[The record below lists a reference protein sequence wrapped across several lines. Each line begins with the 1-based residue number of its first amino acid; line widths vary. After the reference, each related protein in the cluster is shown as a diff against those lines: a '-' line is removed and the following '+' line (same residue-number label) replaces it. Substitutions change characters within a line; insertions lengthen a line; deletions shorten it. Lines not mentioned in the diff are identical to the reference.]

1 MCTIRE
7 LNNFIMKKKS
17 LFIVILICV
26 IQFSGFS
33 QDIIMLRTG
42 DEIQSKVE
50 EVGIDIIRYHKF
62 DNISGPIY
70 TIEKSKVFMIKYQNG
85 SKDIFSEQK
94 VAQTPTVVET
104 PKTEIAPPIQ
114 SNNLT
119 YQSNKNIF
127 LNYKRLSPREVKSL
141 MITYP
146 DIQKEYKSG
155 RTYNTIGA
163 CFMVPLFTSEFIA
176 IFQIINKKDHIS
188 DMPLLNRKYGPTLAV
203 MGVSFVGYVTFATI
217 GSTKIMKSVSDYNN
231 KVTPATSF
239 NFNINPNGL
248 GVVMKF

>member
-1 MCTIRE
+1 
-7 LNNFIMKKKS
+7 MKTKS
-17 LFIVILICV
+17 LFVVIFICV
-26 IQFSGFS
+26 LRFSGFS

-62 DNISGPIY
+62 DNVSGPIY

-85 SKDIFSEQK
+85 SKDVFAEQNVSK
-94 VAQTPTVVET
+94 TNTTQTPSGVENQT
-104 PKTEIAPPIQ
+104 PKISTAPPIQ
-114 SNNLT
+114 NNNLT

-146 DIQKEYKSG
+146 EIQKEYKSG
-155 RTYNTIGA
+155 RTYNTIGS
-163 CFMVPLFTSEFIA
+163 CFMVPLFAAEFVA
-176 IFQIINKKDHIS
+176 ILQIINKKDHFT
-188 DMPLLNRKYGPTLAV
+188 DMPLLNRKYGPTLGI
-203 MGVSFVGYVTFATI
+203 MGVGFVGYVTFATI

-231 KVTPATSF
+231 KITPTTSY
-239 NFNINPNGL
+239 NFNISPNGL

>member
-1 MCTIRE
+1 MKTIQK
-7 LNNFIMKKKS
+7 I
-17 LFIVILICV
+17 IVFVTLILLAN
-26 IQFSGFS
+26 SGFT
-33 QDIIMLRTG
+33 QDIIILKTG

-85 SKDIFSEQK
+85 SKDVFSEQK
-94 VAQTPTVVET
+94 VSKTTATQSPTVVENQT
-104 PKTEIAPPIQ
+104 PKTEVAPPIQ

-155 RTYNTIGA
+155 RNYNAIGA

-176 IFQIINKKDHIS
+176 IFQIINKKDHFTDI
-188 DMPLLNRKYGPTLAV
+188 PLFNRKYGPTLAV
-203 MGVSFVGYVTFATI
+203 MGVGFVGYVTFATI

-231 KVTPATSF
+231 KVTPTTSF